1 MVVPGG
7 SILLY
12 PLTTPTWHLAWLH
25 WVYASTY
32 DSWWQYKMFTN
43 IRLAGVVHAP
53 ACISATPSTP
63 ARNHHFMYTFTL
75 HSDYDASSCNM
86 PLYTTTL
93 GFISGSKVKPFMVCL
108 SPCEPQCPNLHTW
121 VMLTHPLPLPQQ
133 PYTMKSPFGKCMPQL
148 RVVKNA
154 CIRFWRSHGRLVQGY
169 PNTIRI
175 LGGRGCGWASVVWS
189 GAGAGKEHWCKYY
202 RTLLHGA

>member
-63 ARNHHFMYTFTL
+63 AKIHHFMYIPSHYTVTTMPRLATRHSTL
-75 HSDYDASSCNM
+75 QPWDSSQGPKSSLSRCVSDPVSHSAPTCIHGLCLPTPS
-86 PLYTTTL
+86 
-93 GFISGSKVKPFMVCL
+93 L
-108 SPCEPQCPNLHTW
+108 SPSNHT
-121 VMLTHPLPLPQQ
+121 P
-133 PYTMKSPFGKCMPQL
+133 
-148 RVVKNA
+148 
-154 CIRFWRSHGRLVQGY
+154 
-169 PNTIRI
+169 
-175 LGGRGCGWASVVWS
+175 
-189 GAGAGKEHWCKYY
+189 
-202 RTLLHGA
+202 